1 MIEGK
6 NVVVKKRDPAAVA
19 VGERIRAARKAK
31 GMTMEK
37 LAEAAETSTQF
48 LSKVE
53 KGEQSMT
60 VGKFSKVVR
69 ALGVSSDFLL
79 FGHDESL
86 TQAQVA
92 AE

>member
-1 MIEGK
+1 
-6 NVVVKKRDPAAVA
+6 
-19 VGERIRAARKAK
+19 
-31 GMTMEK
+31 
-37 LAEAAETSTQF
+37 
-48 LSKVE
+48 
-53 KGEQSMT
+53 MT

-92 AE
+92 AEYLGGLAPEEQSLLARMVENLRGALDTIREENESHKTETAGAAPAN